1 MAGGAV
7 RRRDYHRGM
16 SSSGAGTLPEEPAAP
31 LWRRFVVFLGPL
43 VLTNVL
49 QALSGTFNS
58 VFLGQMLGPQAL
70 AAAVAFF
77 PVLMFF
83 FAFVIGLGTGASVLV
98 GQAWG
103 AQRLERVQE
112 IAGAVLLGGALLG
125 VLVAV
130 VGLLAVPGLLRWLGT
145 PPEIVL
151 DAVAYARV
159 MLLALPVLFVSML
172 AAALLRGLGD
182 TVTPLGVLLVTCA
195 TSFVLTPVLIT
206 AGLGVASAA
215 WATFAATALA
225 LAWLAWRLQRRAH
238 LLAPRALRPSLR
250 WRPDVLRAVARLGV
264 PTGLFF
270 VTGSLAD
277 LGLLTLVNRHGASA
291 VAAWGAV
298 QQVTAY
304 VQFPAFSIAI
314 AASVFAAQAIGA
326 GHHRQV
332 HEATRVGLALNVV
345 LTGSIAVL
353 VAWLAPQAVRLFT
366 RDPAVVDLGAQLLR
380 ISVWGSLLLGIGS
393 VFSGVMRAA
402 GTVRVPML
410 ISLGCLLL
418 LQYPVGWLI
427 DRTLGV
433 QVLWSTYL
441 VTYGCGAALQASYY
455 FGVWRRQPIR
465 RLA

>member
-1 MAGGAV
+1 MDTSPAALA
-7 RRRDYHRGM
+7 R
-16 SSSGAGTLPEEPAAP
+16 EPAP
-31 LWRRFVVFLGPL
+31 LWRRFVLFLGPL

-58 VFLGQMLGPQAL
+58 VFLGQMLGPEAL

-103 AQRLERVQE
+103 GKQAARVQE
-112 IAGAVLLGGALLG
+112 IAGTVLLGGMLLG
-125 VLVAV
+125 AVIGLAGQLLVPS
-130 VGLLAVPGLLRWLGT
+130 LLHALGT
-145 PPEIVL
+145 PREIAG

-159 MLLALPVLFVSML
+159 MLLAMPVLFLSML
-172 AAALLRGLGD
+172 SAALLRGLGD
-182 TVTPLGVLLVTCA
+182 TVTPLGVLVVTFA
-195 TSFVLTPVLIT
+195 TSFLLTPTLIR
-206 AGLGVASAA
+206 AGLGVPSAA

-225 LAWLAWRLQRRAH
+225 LAWLGWRLTRRGH
-238 LLAPRALRPSLR
+238 LLAPAGLRPLLR
-250 WRPDVLRAVARLGV
+250 WRADVLRAVARLGI
-264 PTGLFF
+264 PTALFF

-277 LGLLTLVNRHGASA
+277 LGLLTLVNAHGASA

-314 AASVFAAQAIGA
+314 ASSVFAAQAIGA
-326 GHHRQV
+326 GRNEQV
-332 HEATRVGLALNVV
+332 HEVTRVGLVLNVV
-345 LTGSIAVL
+345 LTGALAVL
-353 VAWLAPQAVRLFT
+353 IAAAAPLAVRFFT
-366 RDPAVVDLGAQLLR
+366 SDAGVIELGARLLR
-380 ISVWGSLLLGIGS
+380 IGVWGCLLLGIGS

-410 ISLGCLLL
+410 ISLACLAL
-418 LQYPVGWLI
+418 LQFPVGWLI
-427 DRTLGV
+427 DRAFGV
-433 QVLWSTYL
+433 RNLWFTYL
-441 VTYGCGAALQASYY
+441 VTYGCGALLQSAYY
-455 FGVWRRQPIR
+455 FGVWRQRPIR